1 MESRERKKELKLG
14 SLVRALR
21 EDYESPYN
29 SVGNGRDEFIVAI
42 SFLSTLKYKNRKVDL
57 KEEIRSN
64 DKLADLLHVFEPY
77 IDRKMGL
84 IDQLLEEY
92 EIDLLEAAITFD
104 DVYNYRTDLSP
115 TPRGITE
122 LALNLLKLEE
132 EDVLLDLGSGK
143 GNFIFDSLESQEVSK
158 VYGVDIN
165 PEAIFTSRVR
175 AYFLGREVDF
185 REGNIITND
194 YSGLGANKIF
204 SNFPLGLRYRDSL
217 KFVEENPKLY
227 KYLRNAPMTITHDW
241 LFVLAGALAMT
252 PGGRFVCLMGKRGT
266 WNAADKEIRERLV
279 EKGLVEGVIELN
291 SGMLPSRRLEVSM
304 LIISEGNREV
314 RMVDAREVYTKVG
327 YFFSL
332 LKEEDVA
339 RITELYEK
347 DSAISR
353 SVSFAEIADKGYELS
368 PARYLEYK
376 DDIKEGMPLGELVKD
391 ISRGAPLSSRDLSEL
406 ISKEPTDYRYLLLQN
421 IEDGLIDETLPY
433 LTDLE
438 ERYHKY
444 LLKDNSII
452 LSRNA
457 PFKVSSVGKLDGEIL
472 ATGNLFFLELDESK
486 IDPLYVEAFLQSDRG
501 IAQLERL
508 SKGTG
513 ITTINIGDLK
523 EVMIPRLPEEEE
535 REIADKFRKDKMKL
549 RMLMKQLASTREE
562 KAELF
567 REVK

>member
-1 MESRERKKELKLG
+1 MESREDKKKLKLG
-14 SLVRALR
+14 SLVRALG

-29 SVGNGRDEFIVAI
+29 LVGNGRDEFIVAI
-42 SFLSTLKYKNRKVDL
+42 SFLSTLKYKNRKIDL

-64 DKLADLLHVFEPY
+64 DKLADLLHIFEPY
-77 IDRKMGL
+77 IDRKMDL
-84 IDQLLEEY
+84 IDKLLEEY

-104 DVYNYRTDLSP
+104 DVYNHRTDLSP

-143 GNFIFDSLESQEVSK
+143 GNFIFDSLESQEVSR

-204 SNFPLGLRYRDSL
+204 SNFPMGLRYRDSL

-241 LFVLAGALAMT
+241 LFVLAGALAMA

-314 RMVDAREVYTKVG
+314 RMVDAREVYTKAG

-332 LKEEDVA
+332 LKEEDVS

-353 SVSFAEIADKGYELS
+353 SVSFAEIVDKGYELS

-376 DDIKEGMPLGELVKD
+376 DDIKEGVPLGELVKD

-406 ISKEPTDYRYLLLQN
+406 ISEEPTDYRYILLQN

-523 EVMIPRLPEEEE
+523 EVMIPRLPGEEE
-535 REIADKFRKDKMKL
+535 REIANKFRKDKMKL
-549 RMLMKQLASTREE
+549 RMLMNQLASTREE

-567 REVK
+567 REVR

>member
-29 SVGNGRDEFIVAI
+29 LVRNGRDEFIVAI
-42 SFLSTLKYKNRKVDL
+42 SFLSTLKYRNRKADL
-57 KEEIRSN
+57 KEEIRKN

-104 DVYNYRTDLSP
+104 DVYNHRTDLSP

-143 GNFIFDSLESQEVSK
+143 GNFIFDSLESQEVSR

-227 KYLRNAPMTITHDW
+227 KYLKNAPMTITHDW
-241 LFVLAGALAMT
+241 LFVLAGALAMA
-252 PGGRFVCLMGKRGT
+252 PGGRFVCIMGKRGT

-291 SGMLPSRRLEVSM
+291 SGMLPGRNLGVSM
-304 LIISEGNREV
+304 LVISEGNREV
-314 RMVDAREVYTKVG
+314 RMVDAREIYTKAG

-353 SVSFAEIADKGYELS
+353 SVSFEEIADKGYELS

-376 DDIKEGMPLGELVKD
+376 DDIKEGVPLGELVKD

-486 IDPLYVEAFLQSDRG
+486 INPVYVEAFLQSDRG

-523 EVMIPRLPEEEE
+523 EVMIPRLSEGEE

>member
-1 MESRERKKELKLG
+1 MESREDKKKLKLG
-14 SLVRALR
+14 SLVRALG

-29 SVGNGRDEFIVAI
+29 LVRNGIDEFIVAV

-84 IDQLLEEY
+84 IDKLLEEY

-104 DVYNYRTDLSP
+104 DVYNHRTDLSP

-227 KYLRNAPMTITHDW
+227 KYLKNAPMTITHDW
-241 LFVLAGALAMT
+241 LFVLAGALAMA

-314 RMVDAREVYTKVG
+314 RMVDAREVYTKAG

-332 LKEEDVA
+332 LKEEDVS

-353 SVSFAEIADKGYELS
+353 SVSFAEIVDKGYELS

-376 DDIKEGMPLGELVKD
+376 DDIKEGVPLGELVKD

-406 ISKEPTDYRYLLLQN
+406 ISEEPTDYRYILLQN

-523 EVMIPRLPEEEE
+523 EVMIPRLPGEEE
-535 REIADKFRKDKMKL
+535 REIANKFRKDKMKL
-549 RMLMKQLASTREE
+549 RMLMNQLASTREE